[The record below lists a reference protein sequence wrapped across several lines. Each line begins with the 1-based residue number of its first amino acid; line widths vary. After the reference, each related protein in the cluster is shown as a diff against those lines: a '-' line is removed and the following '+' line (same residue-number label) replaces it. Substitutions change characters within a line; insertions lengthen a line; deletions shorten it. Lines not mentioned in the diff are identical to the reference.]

1 MFKWYQC
8 MRNDSNKLDSIYILS
23 EYFDFRVGYLRLF
36 SIRLLPEASTYFL
49 TGISGKNQFLQS
61 SWGVLQKAGGSLF
74 SKEMWA
80 TGLHSVA

>member
-61 SWGVLQKAGGSLF
+61 S
-74 SKEMWA
+74 
-80 TGLHSVA
+80 